1 MKFYKK
7 NVIQIGLETRAVKEI
22 ESWIMNQD

>member
-7 NVIQIGLETRAVKEI
+7 NVIQIGLEMSAVKEI
-22 ESWIMNQD
+22 ESWIMKQD